1 MKRAGV
7 VQVTGEAIAS
17 MLGWP
22 SDHRAV
28 FVQVDPFFGTFDFLI
43 EGPEMPLQIEGA
55 CAEVVKAPTQNK
67 AGMA

>member
-7 VQVTGEAIAS
+7 VQVTGEAIAE

-28 FVQVDPFFGTFDFLI
+28 FVRFDPYYGTFDFLL

-55 CAEVVKAPTQNK
+55 HAKVVKAPSQSK
-67 AGMA
+67 VGMA